1 MVKTNLE
8 MEQIVAGAL
17 LLGFKNV
24 SKVDITLLA
33 EDFLKKNPDYNLKEL
48 ELDYL
53 RKYVKIENGT
63 ISLKDN
69 YVLGLY
75 KIFKYF

>member
-24 SKVDITLLA
+24 NKVDITLLA
-33 EDFLKKNPDYNLKEL
+33 EDLLKRNPDYNLKEL

-53 RKYVKIENGT
+53 LKYVKI
-63 ISLKDN
+63 
-69 YVLGLY
+69 
-75 KIFKYF
+75 